1 VNDSAPIPSTV
12 GELIDVRAAIRGE
25 HPLLICDDQ
34 TLTYADAAVRSADL
48 ARGFIASGL
57 ARGSRVGLI
66 YPNGPEFAVAAL
78 AAARIGVV
86 TVPLSTF
93 STASELRTLLRNA
106 DIDALLAAPEYRRH
120 DYTRI
125 LSQAVPELD
134 LQSFGPLFS
143 PLVPALRTVAFD
155 TAESNVERVW
165 TLQSVLD
172 AGRSVRPELL
182 RASQEQV
189 TPSDRLVIVHTSG
202 STAEPKGV
210 IHTHGS
216 LIGHLHVLNQL
227 RRYEDHEILFC
238 NAPFFWIGGYAYAL
252 LASLVA
258 SGTLV
263 CSNAEEPS
271 AVLDLIERTQPT
283 MVNGF
288 AQSVADLP
296 IDPSFH
302 QRDLTSIKRGNL
314 YPIMADA
321 VRPTDPGLRHNM
333 LGMTETGSV
342 CLASDDE
349 SEQPEH
355 RRGSFGR
362 PVTDIEAKVVDSESG
377 AVTGFGEIG
386 ELCLRGPALMEG
398 YWGKERHETFDRDGW
413 FHSGDLFRIDED
425 GFFYFEGRR
434 GAMIKT
440 SGANVSPREVEAA
453 IHEETGLI
461 ALVFG
466 LDDAASGQIVSA
478 IVRVPSDATAP
489 DPEGLR
495 LQLRN
500 RLSAYKVPKRII
512 VIDEE
517 DVPMLPSGKPDMR
530 ALKETFGGN

>member
-1 VNDSAPIPSTV
+1 VNGSAPNPSTV

-34 TLTYADAAVRSADL
+34 TLTYADAAVRSAEL

-106 DIDALLAAPEYRRH
+106 DIDAVLAAPEYRRH
-120 DYTRI
+120 DYTQI

-155 TAESNVERVW
+155 TVESNVERVW
-165 TLQSVLD
+165 TLQSLLD
-172 AGRSVRPELL
+172 AGHSVSPELL

-216 LIGHLHVLNQL
+216 LIDHLHVLNQL
-227 RRYEDHEILFC
+227 RQYGEHEILFC

-252 LASLVA
+252 LGSLVA

-263 CSNAEEPS
+263 CSNADEPS
-271 AVLDLIERTQPT
+271 AVLDLIELTQPT

-296 IDPSFH
+296 SDPSFP

-314 YPIMADA
+314 YPIMTDA
-321 VRPTDPGLRHNM
+321 VRPTDPGLHHNM

-362 PVTDIEAKVVDSESG
+362 PVADIEAKVIDSESG
-377 AVTGFGEIG
+377 AVAGFGEIG

-398 YWGKERHETFDRDGW
+398 YWGKERYETFDRDGW
-413 FHSGDLFRIDED
+413 FHSGDLFRIDKD
-425 GFFYFEGRR
+425 GFFYFEGRQ

-461 ALVFG
+461 AHVFG

-489 DPEGLR
+489 DPEQLR

-517 DVPMLPSGKPDMR
+517 DVPMLSSGKLNMR
-530 ALKETFGGN
+530 TLKETFGGS